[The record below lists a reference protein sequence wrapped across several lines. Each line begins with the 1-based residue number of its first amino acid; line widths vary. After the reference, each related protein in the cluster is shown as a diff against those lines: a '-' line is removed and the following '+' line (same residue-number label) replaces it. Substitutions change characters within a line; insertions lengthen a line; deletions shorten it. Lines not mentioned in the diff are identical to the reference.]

1 MTGTS
6 RSVSSD
12 WDVSIKV
19 TSLCRNQPASRLE
32 LFITLCL
39 IWLLAFLALSTTGF
53 AEEGAKTDSGARWSL
68 STLNADWE
76 EVRNTMVAKGVAIDL
91 RMTQI
96 GQAVVSGGKDT
107 GSAYSGHSL
116 GILIVDTETLGWWRG
131 GNLWVEVEGNWGN
144 AVNLRTGSLMP
155 VNSNR
160 LYPVPGRNALA
171 IPAVTYTQF
180 LSPYVGLS
188 IGKVDTTLGDANEF
202 AYGNGKG
209 EIQFFNL
216 AFNVNPVTVI
226 PSPYSTLS
234 VGVVLFPTKDSDAAF
249 LSLTA
254 FDSNGKANSTGFD
267 TVFKGN
273 TTYNF
278 EGRVRTNFFG
288 LTGHQLIG
296 GMYSSKNFTSL
307 DQNARLV
314 IETGTIERKPN
325 SWNVYYNFD
334 QYLYETKKGS
344 GQGIGIFARW
354 GISDGNPNP
363 ARYFYSAGIGVNGVI
378 PGRPRDSFGIGY
390 YYLDI
395 NPLKVT
401 VGSRTRE
408 FGRDEQGV
416 EVYYNVAVVPGIR
429 LTPDVQVIRPG
440 QKQVIATGKAVDTVT
455 VIGVRLQFSF

>member
-1 MTGTS
+1 M
-6 RSVSSD
+6 
-12 WDVSIKV
+12 
-19 TSLCRNQPASRLE
+19 TSLCRDQRVISFR
-32 LFITLCL
+32 LFIILFL
-39 IWLLAFLALSTTGF
+39 SWLPGLLALSTTVF
-53 AEEGAKTDSGARWSL
+53 AEVEAKTDSGTRWSL
-68 STLNADWE
+68 STLNRDWE
-76 EVRNTMVAKGVAIDL
+76 EVRNNWAAKGVTIDL

-116 GILIVDTETLGWWRG
+116 GVLTVDTERLGWWRG

-144 AVNLRTGSLMP
+144 TVNLRTGSLMP

-160 LYPVPGRNALA
+160 LYPVPGRNAVA

-216 AFNVNPVTVI
+216 AFNVNPVTVL

-234 VGVVLFPTKDSDAAF
+234 VGVVLIPTKDPDAAV

-254 FDSNGKANSTGFD
+254 FDPNGKANSADFD

-278 EGRVRTNFFG
+278 EGRVRTSFFG

-296 GMYSSKNFTSL
+296 GMYSSKNFTSV

-334 QYLYETKKGS
+334 QYLYETKQGS

-354 GISDGNPNP
+354 GASDGNPNP
-363 ARYFYSAGIGVNGVI
+363 AHYFYSAGVGVNGMI
-378 PGRPRDSFGIGY
+378 PGRPRDTFGIGY

-395 NPLKVT
+395 NPLKIT
-401 VGSRTRE
+401 GASGTRE
-408 FGRDEQGV
+408 VGRDEQGV
-416 EVYYNVAVVPGIR
+416 EVFYNVAVVPGVR

-455 VIGVRLQFSF
+455 VIGFRLQFSF